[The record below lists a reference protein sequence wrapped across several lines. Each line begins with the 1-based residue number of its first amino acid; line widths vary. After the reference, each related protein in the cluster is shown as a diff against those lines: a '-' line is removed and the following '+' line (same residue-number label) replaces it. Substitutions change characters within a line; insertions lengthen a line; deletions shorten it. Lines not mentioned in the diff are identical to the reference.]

1 MIVMISDDSRFDVG
15 LSLKETVLKS
25 NGPLRYFSADRLDVR
40 PCTACMSCS
49 GKTYGRCIVQDDM
62 QHILPFIARCR
73 TLVLVSPVVFS
84 GPGYHIKKIMD
95 RMLAVGDPRYRGSND
110 ELVKAMHGKG
120 WNYFMVGFADDLDVA
135 EEDAFLSLHAENKH
149 IMSAEGKG
157 FLLPGRPD
165 KNSLTLVV
173 EEIIHA

>member
-15 LSLKETVLKS
+15 PALKEAVLK
-25 NGPLRYFSADRLDVR
+25 NDVPLHYISADRLDVR

-62 QHILPFIARCR
+62 QHVLPYIARCR
-73 TLVLVSPVVFS
+73 ALVLVSPVVF
-84 GPGYHIKKIMD
+84 GGTGYHIKKIMD
-95 RMLAVGDPRYRGSND
+95 RMLAVGDPRYRVSDG

-120 WNYFMVGFADDLDVA
+120 WSYFMVGLGDDLDLA

-149 IMSAEGKG
+149 IMSADGKG
-157 FLLPGRPD
+157 FLLPERPD
-165 KNSLTLVV
+165 KSMLTSVV
-173 EEIIHA
+173 KEIIHA